1 MIHRFKR
8 TDSSRAKTTTL
19 TLTTMTTTMTLE
31 ASLTSPSSSPSHRRA
46 TRAVSSDSI
55 PQPPS
60 GFEPMTS
67 TSTASSFLST
77 SKGRTTM
84 DASAAGAT
92 PPVSFRGTQGT
103 SNTTLKRIGTR
114 TMSSLQPTILRCT
127 GMRKEGYHTGR
138 RTNEWLD
145 EVGVYTADI
154 QTCRRLYPVFETRK
168 LR

>member
-127 GMRKEGYHTGR
+127 GKGGYHTGR
-138 RTNEWLD
+138 RSNEWLD

-154 QTCRRLYPVFETRK
+154 QTCRRLYPCSQYMKRVD
-168 LR
+168 